1 LSVINCWLHAGAQD
15 EAAALLPE
23 DAAAQA
29 MAWDG
34 PEASKVA
41 MSGEVRLSD
50 EASKIEQLTIDK
62 MKVALACLRRWM
74 YCRSTPGSNGLLE
87 IQ

>member
-1 LSVINCWLHAGAQD
+1 
-15 EAAALLPE
+15 
-23 DAAAQA
+23 
-29 MAWDG
+29 
-34 PEASKVA
+34 

-74 YCRSTPGSNGLLE
+74 YCRSTPGTNGLLE

>member
-1 LSVINCWLHAGAQD
+1 LNVINCWLRAGAQD
-15 EAAALLPE
+15 AAAALLPA

-34 PEASKVA
+34 LEASNVA
-41 MSGEVRLSD
+41 MSGGVRLSD
-50 EASKIEQLTIDK
+50 EASKIEELTIDK
-62 MKVALACLRRWM
+62 KKVELAYLRRWM

-87 IQ
+87 IE